1 MLDFIN
7 LFLRGGGGRERSS
20 VHYTNFMF
28 IFPWI
33 LVTTKK
39 KLLLFIEE
47 KYVKKIEVLQFL
59 AHMFNLIF
67 CMSFGLNFKPF

>member
-28 IFPWI
+28 VFPWI

-39 KLLLFIEE
+39 KVTTF
-47 KYVKKIEVLQFL
+47 YRGKICQKDRSVTVF
-59 AHMFNLIF
+59 
-67 CMSFGLNFKPF
+67 SS